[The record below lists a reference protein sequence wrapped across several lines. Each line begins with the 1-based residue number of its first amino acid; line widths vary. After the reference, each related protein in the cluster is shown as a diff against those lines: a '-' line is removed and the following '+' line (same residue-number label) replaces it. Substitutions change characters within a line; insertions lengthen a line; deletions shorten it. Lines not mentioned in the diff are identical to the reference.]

1 MALYVGLYSIG
12 FLFNT
17 LHALSGFVSVA
28 LYASYM
34 GLILW
39 AIYLAMGTIGF
50 LSSFLF
56 VFKIFQAIKND

>member
-1 MALYVGLYSIG
+1 MAMYVGLYSIG

-17 LHALSGFVSVA
+17 LHALSGGVSVA

-34 GLILW
+34 GLVLW

-50 LSSFLF
+50 LSSFFF
-56 VFKIFQAIKND
+56 VYKIFQAIKND